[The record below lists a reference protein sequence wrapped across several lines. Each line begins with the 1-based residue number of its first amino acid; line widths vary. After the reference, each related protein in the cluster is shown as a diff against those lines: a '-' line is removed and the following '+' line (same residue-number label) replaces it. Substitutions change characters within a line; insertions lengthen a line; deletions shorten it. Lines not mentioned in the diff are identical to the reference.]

1 MHCVR
6 PGKNCRLSRISLKFG
21 VRVIMPVDIHVA
33 YHHARDKIL
42 LLVEFIYFAE
52 EKHLIR
58 QTIQF
63 ERIPVEF
70 VVPFIRY
77 VCSKSCKN

>member
-1 MHCVR
+1 MDCVR

-21 VRVIMPVDIHVA
+21 VRVIMPIDIHVA
-33 YHHARDKIL
+33 FYNARDKIL

-63 ERIPVEF
+63 ESIPVEF
-70 VVPFIRY
+70 VVPFIR
-77 VCSKSCKN
+77 